1 MWKISWAA
9 AMYPRSRDVGSP
21 LASLV
26 FNLYWLSLRDLD
38 LGFQSRPMN
47 INRLGLMNPQKDPLA
62 SWSSELCVMILF
74 LRETPDIL
82 VILLQCSFLQWD
94 SWGSAVHEDWTY
106 NPYQGFKTPFL
117 RFGNQ
122 VFCGCL
128 LLEEGLMGKPKSEVL
143 WYAGNMVDSHSPHS
157 WFQVDSVCLRSSEGQ

>member
-9 AMYPRSRDVGSP
+9 AMYPRSWDVCSP

-26 FNLYWLSLRDLD
+26 FNLYWLSLRDSD

-62 SWSSELCVMILF
+62 SWPSELCVMILF

-106 NPYQGFKTPFL
+106 NPYQGFQTPF
-117 RFGNQ
+117 FE
-122 VFCGCL
+122 VWKPSL
-128 LLEEGLMGKPKSEVL
+128 LWLLTVRRGVNGKAKIR
-143 WYAGNMVDSHSPHS
+143 G
-157 WFQVDSVCLRSSEGQ
+157 SVICW